1 MDLVLDL
8 DLDSRSFEPVLLFSS
23 TLGDL
28 DLDLDSLL
36 PRESDLDLD
45 LVRLAGDL
53 DLYDLDLERDTD
65 FLARFLLES
74 SKLVDLD
81 LERRIGE

>member
-8 DLDSRSFEPVLLFSS
+8 DLDSRSFEPALLFTS
-23 TLGDL
+23 TLG

-45 LVRLAGDL
+45 LVRLAGDR

-65 FLARFLLES
+65 FLARFRLES

-81 LERRIGE
+81 LERRTGE